1 MKRKVL
7 AVLLSAAMICTPADV
22 QVFAEE
28 GVTDVYESE
37 TQEETQEET
46 SDEKAADEESE
57 SGEVQEERSVPETT
71 KAETPDLDGES
82 ETAATEV
89 LTEEQTHGRMWH
101 RKLRQRR
108 NTSRLYWRRRTSWT
122 AGKSRSFRGQLTV
135 QGSLQLQE
143 QGITAI
149 RAKCSLMTPEAHLG
163 ISVVKKL
170 LPQKSMFPL

>member
-1 MKRKVL
+1 MCTKVRLRRKLRKKPLMRRLRMKKVKAVRYRRKGLCQRLQRQRRQILTGKVKQ
-7 AVLLSAAMICTPADV
+7 LLQKCS
-22 QVFAEE
+22 Q
-28 GVTDVYESE
+28 
-37 TQEETQEET
+37 
-46 SDEKAADEESE
+46 KN
-57 SGEVQEERSVPETT
+57 R
-71 KAETPDLDGES
+71 
-82 ETAATEV
+82 
-89 LTEEQTHGRMWH
+89 QTHGRMWH

-108 NTSRLYWRRRTSWT
+108 KTSRLYWRRRTSWT

-149 RAKCSLMTPEAHLG
+149 RAKCSLMTAEAHLG